1 MDLGLKGKV
10 AIVAASSRGLGFEI
24 AKAFA
29 EEGVRVS
36 MCARNNSELL
46 KSRDAIIKETGAEV
60 LAFKCDLTVE
70 AEIEKFVKETAE
82 ALGDINILINN
93 AGGPPTGLFTE
104 LPLEEWTKA
113 VKLNLMST
121 ITLSKN
127 VLPYMIKKRW
137 GRIINSTSFSV
148 KQPIEG
154 LILSNS
160 IRLAVIG
167 FAKTLA
173 NEVGKYN
180 ITVNNICPGYF
191 KTDRVIQLAKNKA
204 AKLNTT
210 VENIFKDW
218 ESQIPL
224 GRLGNPREY
233 AELIVF
239 LASERASY
247 ITGATIQIDG
257 GIIKSAL

>member
-10 AIVAASSRGLGFEI
+10 AVVAASSKGLGFEI
-24 AKAFA
+24 ARELAA
-29 EEGVRVS
+29 EGAKVS
-36 MCARNNSELL
+36 MCARNEKGLVRASE
-46 KSRDAIIKETGAEV
+46 AIRRETGSEV
-60 LAFKCDLTVE
+60 FSLKCDVSQPHMVE
-70 AEIEKFVKETAE
+70 EFIRKTAE
-82 ALGDINILINN
+82 SLGDINILVNN
-93 AGGPPTGLFTE
+93 AGGPPTGQFTE
-104 LPLEEWTKA
+104 IPLAEWDNA
-113 VKLNLMST
+113 VRLNLMSAVY
-121 ITLSKN
+121 LSKAAI
-127 VLPYMIKKRW
+127 PYMIKNRW

-180 ITVNNICPGYF
+180 ITVNNVCPGYF
-191 KTDRVIQLAKNKA
+191 KTERVEQLAKNRASKSGQPLE
-204 AKLNTT
+204 K
-210 VENIFKDW
+210 VYGEW

-224 GRLGNPREY
+224 GRLGLPKEY
-233 AELIVF
+233 ADLVVF

-247 ITGATIQIDG
+247 LTGATIQVDG
-257 GIIKSAL
+257 GIIKSSL